1 MQKNLKDWELRKE
14 AATTKVPLPPGVG
27 GNPTMRQLDDEDDKI
42 REQAMEYCRKVK
54 KTKPRGK
61 VSFKEPEPAAGPTAD
76 TPPAS
81 TSVED
86 KDEDENGEQLDYY
99 DDIGPAPYDP
109 MDADASED
117 VLRGPTMEVSSS
129 QETELLDEPG
139 STEQGAMAT
148 EQATGVAQQLSRL
161 TPEGLDAVAAE
172 LNRLRA
178 STPTSPESVSRQI
191 VSNGYWATSGQPSP
205 EDLTTPVEGLAVGPR
220 TTSNQNTACQIELRE
235 GTVS

>member
-1 MQKNLKDWELRKE
+1 
-14 AATTKVPLPPGVG
+14 
-27 GNPTMRQLDDEDDKI
+27 
-42 REQAMEYCRKVK
+42 MEYCRKVK
-54 KTKPRGK
+54 KTKPRGN
-61 VSFKEPEPAAGPTAD
+61 VSFKEPEPAAGATAD

-81 TSVED
+81 MSVED

-117 VLRGPTMEVSSS
+117 ILRGPTMEVSSS
-129 QETELLDEPG
+129 QETELLDESS

-148 EQATGVAQQLSRL
+148 QQNTTATGMTKQLSRL

-178 STPTSPESVSRQI
+178 STPTS
-191 VSNGYWATSGQPSP
+191 
-205 EDLTTPVEGLAVGPR
+205 L
-220 TTSNQNTACQIELRE
+220 
-235 GTVS
+235 

>member
-1 MQKNLKDWELRKE
+1 
-14 AATTKVPLPPGVG
+14 
-27 GNPTMRQLDDEDDKI
+27 MRQLDDEDDKI

-61 VSFKEPEPAAGPTAD
+61 VSFKEPEPAARATAD

-81 TSVED
+81 TSVEH
-86 KDEDENGEQLDYY
+86 KDEDEHGEQLDYY

-129 QETELLDEPG
+129 QETELLD
-139 STEQGAMAT
+139 SVAT
-148 EQATGVAQQLSRL
+148 
-161 TPEGLDAVAAE
+161 E

-191 VSNGYWATSGQPSP
+191 VSNVFEWVLG
-205 EDLTTPVEGLAVGPR
+205 DLGP
-220 TTSNQNTACQIELRE
+220 
-235 GTVS
+235 TVSRGSDNPS